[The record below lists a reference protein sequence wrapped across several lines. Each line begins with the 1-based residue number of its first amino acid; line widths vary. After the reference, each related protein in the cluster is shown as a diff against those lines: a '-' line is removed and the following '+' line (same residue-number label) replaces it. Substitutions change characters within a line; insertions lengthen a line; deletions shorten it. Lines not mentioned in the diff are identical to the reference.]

1 MLNGECC
8 RNHHEIGNGLSI
20 FFCLHL
26 SADLWLVGCCLLY
39 SGCSIP
45 VPMLLFRECCSRH
58 RIQPVDSIV
67 LQLRV
72 ESLDRLQ
79 TWLADRR
86 TGVHN
91 MVHGL
96 RVFTSVSPT
105 CTWKLC
111 MCGNGLTVTMNN
123 EVGQS
128 LAVKRWSPQLLRM
141 KNEVGQSLAV
151 VRWGPQ
157 LLHCWLLKLIAS
169 PLSTLEF
176 MSTGDE
182 SNQMWC
188 RDESHWDG
196 WVKTSAW
203 TGQSWQLS
211 ICTTSCLQLTSDAG
225 LEGNV
230 SQHWKPLSLWRMQT
244 VEVHQ

>member
-45 VPMLLFRECCSRH
+45 VPMLLFRECCSPH

-169 PLSTLEF
+169 PLSTLSSCPQETNPTRCDAV
-176 MSTGDE
+176 MKVAEMGEWKHQHELASL
-182 SNQMWC
+182 
-188 RDESHWDG
+188 DG
-196 WVKTSAW
+196 
-203 TGQSWQLS
+203 
-211 ICTTSCLQLTSDAG
+211 CPFYTTSCLQLTSDAG

-230 SQHWKPLSLWRMQT
+230 SQQWKPLSLCRMQT

>member
-45 VPMLLFRECCSRH
+45 VPMLLFRECCSHH

-86 TGVHN
+86 SSQYGPWSQ
-91 MVHGL
+91 GL
-96 RVFTSVSPT
+96 HVCQPNLYVEALHVRKRFNSDHERRGRSKPGCQEVESSTIAHEERGRSKPGCREMGSSAIA
-105 CTWKLC
+105 L
-111 MCGNGLTVTMNN
+111 LVTEANC
-123 EVGQS
+123 QS
-128 LAVKRWSPQLLRM
+128 SFH
-141 KNEVGQSLAV
+141 S
-151 VRWGPQ
+151 
-157 LLHCWLLKLIAS
+157 
-169 PLSTLEF
+169 EF

-203 TGQSWQLS
+203 TGQSWWLF
-211 ICTTSCLQLTSDAG
+211 ILHNILFTADLRCRFGGEC
-225 LEGNV
+225 
-230 SQHWKPLSLWRMQT
+230 
-244 VEVHQ
+244 